1 MSSSGR
7 ICASSGIEF
16 IEFELNIL
24 SRAIPVVRSFF
35 LNSSTKMSDNFS
47 PPDGKINEK
56 RDRSDS
62 DRFTLLTRLTLTVV
76 DATIFSGILEVIDSL
91 PLSLP
96 VDESRTDPTPES
108 DSELISDSD
117 VTTVLPGS
125 SVVLCGW
132 LISSF
137 TLPSDD
143 PDMSSSFPQH
153 VMCFKHLL
161 F

>member
-1 MSSSGR
+1 
-7 ICASSGIEF
+7 
-16 IEFELNIL
+16 
-24 SRAIPVVRSFF
+24 
-35 LNSSTKMSDNFS
+35 MSDNFS

-143 PDMSSSFPQH
+143 P
-153 VMCFKHLL
+153 K
-161 F
+161 